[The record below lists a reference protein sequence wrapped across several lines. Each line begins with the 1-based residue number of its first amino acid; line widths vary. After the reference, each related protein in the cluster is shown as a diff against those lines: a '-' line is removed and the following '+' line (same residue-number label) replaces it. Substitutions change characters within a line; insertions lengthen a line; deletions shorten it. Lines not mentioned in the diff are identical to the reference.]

1 MTICGF
7 CLVLKIKKAA
17 VRKLSSLKGY
27 NDDSISEH
35 LMILA
40 RSFYEIEEDGI
51 RAHLRHREPSCVT
64 FTIQHI
70 MGENP
75 AQQLSHVGMGHAPV
89 DNVTGSSQLN
99 EWDDKTAMKGKRPE
113 AENEKQADEVHQLY
127 ETQHTDE
134 ESRANE
140 ESQADQGSQADSDSQ
155 ASEES
160 QADEDQQ
167 TQNDQATEERLQL
180 QMYERLAQFGFQNDQ
195 IEVILRKEDQNAH
208 KDRQEYD
215 THPNESKVDAEMRRR
230 LARSGFQDNQIEA
243 ILNPENAELR
253 RPTYMK
259 IHKNHIDIETLDYFG
274 LPYEDDRVNF
284 GVCQLWLK

>member
-1 MTICGF
+1 
-7 CLVLKIKKAA
+7 
-17 VRKLSSLKGY
+17 LSSLKGY

-134 ESRANE
+134 ESRTNE

-155 ASEES
+155 ASEENQADEGQQTQNEQAAEEES

-215 THPNESKVDAEMRRR
+215 IHPNESKVDAEMRRR
-230 LARSGFQDNQIEA
+230 LARFGFQDNQIEA
-243 ILNPENAELR
+243 ILNPKNAELR

-284 GVCQLWLK
+284 GECQLWLK